1 MVPPGAKFVGF
12 EFFAHPCILR
22 GGFFIR
28 LTQTANF
35 LAGLEYCNLQ
45 TRAMVETHQ
54 PTLTPTAMANRVGIS
69 VPYASQLLSGRRVP
83 SRALAV
89 RIWRGTGQ
97 KLGPLTHIEDA
108 DIEALERIE
117 NANARPEA
125 EA

>member
-1 MVPPGAKFVGF
+1 M
-12 EFFAHPCILR
+12 
-22 GGFFIR
+22 R
-28 LTQTANF
+28 LTQNANVST
-35 LAGLEYCNLQ
+35 GLKYCNLQ
-45 TRAMVETHQ
+45 TLVMVEIHQ

-97 KLGPLTHIEDA
+97 KLGPLTHVEDA

-117 NANARPEA
+117 NANLRPEA